1 MKHHQFHVI
10 KDPVHGVMQFSHQE
24 DQWIKPFINHPYL
37 QRLRHIKQNG
47 LADAVFPG
55 AVYSR
60 FNHALGCCYVG
71 SQIANKIGLIDEEK
85 QLVIIACLL
94 HDIGHGPFSHA
105 FEDLF
110 THKCIRHEEWTP
122 YFLRTFTSEAFLTTY
137 NTLNPD
143 FPLSADKMLCIQKM
157 IMHEYT
163 DNKLLSDIVSSQ
175 IDADRFDYL
184 LRDSHFCGVKY
195 GEFDLRW
202 MLHCLTFVETDGGLR
217 LGVTHKGV
225 GAVEHY
231 LMARC
236 LMIRNIY
243 HHKKKQAVEYLL
255 IQFMTKLAEHM
266 PTTDF
271 LAQYRDSPL
280 GQLLV
285 NANVFNHHIRENK
298 PTRAEISTFLE
309 KNFHL
314 YERLCDYHVLVMIQ
328 ELAQLTIEHD
338 IIKLAQRIFHR
349 HMPALIT
356 LPAEHIEA
364 VRILVESYKKAQA
377 EYLSTWQV
385 AIINTPQSFYNEHHD
400 PIWVVGS
407 RGDKQ
412 KISDLSHIIRAL
424 SDRHEPSCVLLMD
437 KELALTIHG
446 HQFLDEIRELLS
458 SNR

>member
-47 LADAVFPG
+47 LADTVFPG

-85 QLVIIACLL
+85 QLVMIACLL

-110 THKCIRHEEWTP
+110 AHKCIRHEEWTP
-122 YFLRTFTSEAFLTTY
+122 YFLRAFASETFLATY
-137 NTLNPD
+137 NALNPD
-143 FPLSADKMLCIQKM
+143 FPLTEHKIVCVQQM

-163 DNKLLSDIVSSQ
+163 ENKLLSDIVSSQ

-202 MLHCLTFVETDGGLR
+202 MLHCLTFVETHEGLR
-217 LGVTHKGV
+217 LGITHKGV
-225 GAVEHY
+225 GVVEHY
-231 LMARC
+231 LIARC

-243 HHKKKQAVEYLL
+243 HHKKKHAVEYLL

-266 PTTDF
+266 PTTDI
-271 LAQYRDSPL
+271 LAKYRDTPL

-285 NANVFNHHIRENK
+285 NANAFNQRIRDSK
-298 PTRAEISTFLE
+298 PPHSEIAVFLE
-309 KNFHL
+309 QNFGL
-314 YERLCDYHVLVMIQ
+314 YERLCDYHVFVMIQ
-328 ELAQLTIEHD
+328 ELAQLTVDHD
-338 IIKLAQRIFHR
+338 IIQLAQRIFHR
-349 HMPALIT
+349 QMPALIA
-356 LPAEHIEA
+356 LPPDRVEEVRGFVASYQKEHAHQISA
-364 VRILVESYKKAQA
+364 
-377 EYLSTWQV
+377 WQL
-385 AIINTPQSFYNEHHD
+385 AIITAPQSFYSDHHD
-400 PIWVVGS
+400 PVWVVDG
-407 RGDKQ
+407 RGEKQ
-412 KISDLSHIIRAL
+412 KISDLSHIIHAL
-424 SDRHEPSCVLLMD
+424 SDRHEQSCLLLMD
-437 KELALTIHG
+437 KELALTTHG
-446 HQFLDEIRELLS
+446 NQFLDEIRLFIQSPL
-458 SNR
+458 